1 MQHCFIMLNL
11 LLPSNQQSPE
21 PIHPTV
27 RSLDYP
33 SPRRVFLFSINR
45 LVYLPVPL
53 QMQDVVSSQYS
64 CYYIGV
70 VVAFVQAKVMY
81 SVDQL
86 FWSLYY
92 YLVYRLQC
100 HHLIVSACGC
110 DYNRKRRSTAVT
122 KQAALCPAFTTI
134 NRTWPGLITAK
145 RGFRNGSI
153 ERLPLPVDAKL
164 YVIILKQ
171 QFPSTLK
178 DTGFDPLAVD
188 AVNRRSRGIFPSRES
203 LPLAASPKNVNH
215 RIKSEAEGSGVASTS
230 PRLFF
235 RPKDRSNKTPQIVR
249 NVPNCIQRGLDRQS
263 FPPVME
269 SPKESLCHQDL

>member
-11 LLPSNQQSPE
+11 LLPSDQQSAE

-45 LVYLPVPL
+45 LVYLSTSL
-53 QMQDVVSSQYS
+53 QMQDVVSCQYS
-64 CYYIGV
+64 CYHVGV
-70 VVAFVQAKVMY
+70 VVAFVQAQMVY
-81 SVDQL
+81 SINQL
-86 FWSLYY
+86 LWPLNYY
-92 YLVYRLQC
+92 FIERLQS
-100 HHLIVSACGC
+100 HHLVVSVCGC

-122 KQAALCPAFTTI
+122 KQAALCSAFTTI

-145 RGFRNGSI
+145 WRFCNSSV

-164 YVIILKQ
+164 SVVIFKQ
-171 QFPSTLK
+171 QFPGTLK
-178 DTGFDPLAVD
+178 DPGFDPLAVD
-188 AVNRRSRGIFPSRES
+188 AVNRGSRSIFSTRES
-203 LPLAASPKNVNH
+203 LPLAVGSKDVNYS
-215 RIKSEAEGSGVASTS
+215 IKSKTKGSGVASTS

-235 RPKDRSNKTPQIVR
+235 RPKNRSNKTPQIVR
-249 NVPNCIQRGLDRQS
+249 NMPNCIQRGLGRQS